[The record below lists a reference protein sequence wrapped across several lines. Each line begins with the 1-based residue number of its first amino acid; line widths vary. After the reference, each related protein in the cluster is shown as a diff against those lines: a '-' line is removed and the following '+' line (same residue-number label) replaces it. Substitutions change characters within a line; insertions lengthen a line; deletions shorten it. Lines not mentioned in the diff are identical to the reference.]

1 MPTRTQVVTAFG
13 LMRVGIGAAMFVAP
27 RALGRNDEVLMTR
40 SFAVRELVI
49 GVGGLRGARTDQA
62 QTWATLGVLTDAM
75 DCLAATIAVRKGVP
89 FAGAT
94 LAMAAAGLAFEA
106 YAAASSTGR

>member
-1 MPTRTQVVTAFG
+1 MALTRTHVVTAFG
-13 LMRVGIGAAMFVAP
+13 LMRIGIGAAMLVAP

-49 GVGGLRGARTDQA
+49 GVGGLRSAHTDQER
-62 QTWATLGVLTDAM
+62 TWARLGVLTDAL
-75 DCLAATIAVRKGVP
+75 DCVAATVAVRNQVP
-89 FAGAT
+89 HAGAT

-106 YAAASSTGR
+106 YAASTGR

>member
-1 MPTRTQVVTAFG
+1 MTAFG
-13 LMRVGIGAAMFVAP
+13 LMRIGIGAAMFAAP

-49 GVGGLRGARTDQA
+49 GVGGLRGAGTDQEL
-62 QTWATLGVLTDAM
+62 TWAGLGVLTDAA
-75 DCLAATIAVRKGVP
+75 DCVAATIALRNRVP

-106 YAAASSTGR
+106 YAATRPPSSTAL

>member
-27 RALGRNDEVLMTR
+27 RALGRNDEVLITR

-49 GVGGLRGARTDQA
+49 GVRNR
-62 QTWATLGVLTDAM
+62 
-75 DCLAATIAVRKGVP
+75 VP

-106 YAAASSTGR
+106 YAAASSTDR